1 MRKVVACALAVLLIV
16 LTCLGGDMYLKEQ
29 IRSPENVA
37 RAYQLNIDQ
46 RNQSRTSL
54 KGLLDDRTVL
64 ILGSSELMH
73 PDRIA
78 YPQYL
83 FGNKDSDF
91 KMVLAGREYTQ
102 SIHQAMTIG
111 AYGDLL
117 PKKKVVFV
125 LSPQWFTRKGIDSQA
140 YASRFSESIY
150 LQMMRN
156 QNLSRNVKQ
165 RITDRLKVLLKSDPK
180 QLTRIQEYEKIYL
193 GNDVNLFARGKLQ
206 IYRSF
211 MDIKN
216 NYQLY
221 GQLSKLNLSDCG
233 VVKGAEIDYQ
243 SLMKEATAEGER
255 ESANNVFG
263 FKASFYDT
271 IKDKLQGKRN
281 EQTKETYTSSPE
293 YEDFRL
299 FLDVCR
305 ELRIDPLIVSVPV
318 NGYWYDYT
326 GLPKAEREG
335 YYENIRRICQEY
347 RVELADFSD
356 REYEKYFLEDNAH
369 LGRKGWVYFDQAV
382 YQFYQK

>member
-64 ILGSSELMH
+64 VLGSSELMH

-255 ESANNVFG
+255 ESASNVFG

>member
-64 ILGSSELMH
+64 VLGSSELMH